1 MDRLISLIHEIHRRS
16 LWQVT
21 GIFLAASW
29 GVLQVVEVLTET
41 AGLPD
46 WTPSMSLVLLMLGLP
61 IVLATAFVQEGLPGG
76 DSGVSAHSG
85 ADDVEGGGDAER
97 AEGHPAIAPT
107 VNLAAGTGSL
117 DRPTTRPSRTA
128 RLFTWKR
135 AMVGG
140 ALAFGLLSLVVAGYL
155 VMWATGVGPVGN
167 LVAQGVIDQGD
178 KVVLADFEDRTGEGL
193 GAVVTEALRV
203 DLAQSAIIDLVEM
216 AELAPVLGLMQ
227 VEAGAPLTSERAAE
241 VAIRAGYPGVIE
253 GAVATAGT
261 GYLVT
266 ATLREVETGRS
277 VATFRASANDA
288 AGVIQTIDE
297 LSQDIRE
304 KSGESL
310 RTIRAGQPLEEVTT
324 ASLEAL
330 RLYSDAQGL
339 FASEPGT
346 ALELLE
352 RAVEIDP
359 EFAMAWRTIAAL
371 RFNVRDSPEAL
382 IEAATS
388 AYQHRH
394 RLTDKERYL
403 TEALYH
409 QAVTWDIHSAIEAY
423 RNVLR
428 LDPNDAPALNNLGNA
443 YSVVGENEAAREA
456 WEQTVLRDGASSP
469 IALLN
474 LVTLNLRTGDVE
486 GAADYLTQWDSAFP
500 ASADL
505 EEARFHV
512 ALFAGAHERARDIAT
527 ARLEQVSLSPVDRSE
542 AALWLAKLEYRLGR
556 FGEARAHIDAS
567 VRGVEQIAPP
577 LAGFRR
583 MYGLRAEALLTEPQ
597 RASGFVQAALE
608 DGSFPMTLGAAGFDG
623 LLATIV
629 GYAGRPDLVARLR
642 SRWEEAGQPGRAT
655 PLGEKAFDR
664 AEIVARAAVGDTAGV
679 VEEMEILVAGLPCSN
694 DACWVLERAF
704 VTAAAGRTES
714 AVQRYENVGNLNEFF
729 PDLLGITDLHADLRL
744 GPLYEAAGDS
754 ARAVAAYQR
763 VIDLWAEGDAEAR
776 AVAEEFRARVRAL
789 GGA

>member
-1 MDRLISLIHEIHRRS
+1 MDRLISLVHEVHRRS

-46 WTPSMSLVLLMLGLP
+46 WTPSMALVLLLLGLP
-61 IVLATAFVQEGLPGG
+61 VVLATAFVQEGLPGG
-76 DSGVSAHSG
+76 HSAAAAPEADADAPHSG
-85 ADDVEGGGDAER
+85 DNEGGATM
-97 AEGHPAIAPT
+97 APP

-117 DRPTTRPSRTA
+117 DRPTTRPSRTE

-140 ALAFGLLSLVVAGYL
+140 ALAFGLLGLAVAGYL
-155 VMWATGVGPVGN
+155 VMWATGVGPMGN

-203 DLAQSAIIDLVEM
+203 DLAQSAIIDLVET

-241 VAIRAGYPGVIE
+241 AAIRAGYPGVIE
-253 GAVATAGT
+253 GAVAAAGT

-266 ATLREVETGRS
+266 ATLREVDTGRS

-288 AGVIQTIDE
+288 AGVIRTIDE

-324 ASLEAL
+324 TSLEAL

-371 RFNVRDSPEAL
+371 RFNVRDSQEVL
-382 IEAATS
+382 IEAATR
-388 AYQHRH
+388 AYEHRH
-394 RLTDKERYL
+394 RLTEKERYL

-409 QAVTWDIHSAIEAY
+409 QAVTWDMHSAIDAY

-443 YSVVGENEAAREA
+443 YSVVGEDEAARVTWERAVEA
-456 WEQTVLRDGASSP
+456 DDAGP
-469 IALLN
+469 IAMLN
-474 LVTLNLRTGDVE
+474 LVTLHLRTGDVE
-486 GAADYLTQWDSAFP
+486 GAADYLTRWEDAFP

-512 ALFAGAHERARDIAT
+512 ALLSGAHERARSIAA
-527 ARLEQVSLSPVDRSE
+527 ARLEQASLSPVDRSE
-542 AALWLAKLEYRLGR
+542 AAFWLGKLEYRLGR
-556 FGEARAHIDAS
+556 FDEARAQIDAS
-567 VRGVEQIAPP
+567 VRGVEQTAPP

-597 RASGFVQAALE
+597 RASGFVEAALE
-608 DGSFPMTLGAAGFDG
+608 DGSFGMTLGAAGFDG

-629 GYAGRPDLVARLR
+629 GYAGRPDLVDRLR
-642 SRWEEAGQPGRAT
+642 SRWEEAGQPGGAS

-664 AEIVARAAVGDTAGV
+664 AEIVARAAAGDTAGV
-679 VEEMEILVAGLPCSN
+679 VEEMETLVEGLPCN
-694 DACWVLERAF
+694 NEACWVLERAF

-714 AVQRYENVGNLNEFF
+714 AIERYERVGNLNEFF
-729 PDLLGITDLHADLRL
+729 SDLLGITDLHADLRL
-744 GPLYEAAGDS
+744 GPLYEEAGDT
-754 ARAVAAYQR
+754 ARAAAAYQR
-763 VIDLWAEGDAEAR
+763 VIHLWAGGDAEAR

-789 GGA
+789 GAG